1 MNNAPIFIVD
11 DDLDELEIV
20 QEIWDELGIEN
31 QLEIFTNP
39 EELVT
44 RLGQR
49 VNPFLIISD
58 VNLPKIDGFE
68 LRKLLAQ
75 EPTLS
80 IKSIPFIFWSS
91 TASDAQIKKAYD
103 SGGHGFFFKGATYEE
118 IKESLR
124 LIIAYWKASK
134 VPAISLAESSSAG
147 Q

>member
-103 SGGHGFFFKGATYEE
+103 SGGHRFFFKR
-118 IKESLR
+118 SDL
-124 LIIAYWKASK
+124 
-134 VPAISLAESSSAG
+134 
-147 Q
+147 